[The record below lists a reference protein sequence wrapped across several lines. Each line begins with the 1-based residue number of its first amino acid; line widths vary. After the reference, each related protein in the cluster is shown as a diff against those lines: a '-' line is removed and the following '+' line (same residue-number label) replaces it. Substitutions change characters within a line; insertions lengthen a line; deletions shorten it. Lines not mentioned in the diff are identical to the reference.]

1 MGLRAVTMRVGV
13 LGVEGAA
20 SLFSARAGRCWSAAS
35 NPSHGSVCS
44 LASRFSTV
52 STVKPAGSSPGFT
65 SDQASGVAT
74 PAPGTGY
81 LAGLQFASA
90 ATVADMMWFPP
101 DMAYLAVFHFVRQQ

>member
-1 MGLRAVTMRVGV
+1 MVATLEAAGFGTTPYHAYVPSFGEWGFV
-13 LGVEGAA
+13 L
-20 SLFSARAGRCWSAAS
+20 
-35 NPSHGSVCS
+35 
-44 LASRFSTV
+44 T
-52 STVKPAGSSPGFT
+52 
-65 SDQASGVAT
+65 GVAT